1 MNRIMFV
8 VGIVIVLTSALLFVL
23 VGTKELGSSPI
34 VLGIIGILL
43 IGVSKFRIMKTWF
56 HILC

>member
-43 IGVSKFRIMKTWF
+43 IGVSKFRIMKT
-56 HILC
+56 

>member
-8 VGIVIVLTSALLFVL
+8 LGILIALTSALLFIFA
-23 VGTKELGSSPI
+23 GTKELGSSPI

-43 IGVSKFRIMKTWF
+43 IGASKFRIMHT
-56 HILC
+56 